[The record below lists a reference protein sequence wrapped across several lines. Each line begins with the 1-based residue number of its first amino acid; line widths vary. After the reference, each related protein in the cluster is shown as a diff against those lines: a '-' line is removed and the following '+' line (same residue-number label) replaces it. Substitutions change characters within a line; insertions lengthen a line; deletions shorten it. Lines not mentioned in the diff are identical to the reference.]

1 MDLERRSTK
10 SQLDR
15 IDNWALVAV
24 GVVGVIL
31 ALKVLGW
38 VLGALVGTIV
48 LAVQVAVVVAV
59 AAFVWRL
66 VSRRH

>member
-1 MDLERRSTK
+1 MNLERRKTG

-15 IDNWALVAV
+15 LDNWALVAV
-24 GVVGVIL
+24 AVVGAIF

-38 VLGALVGTIV
+38 VIGTIMF
-48 LAVQVAVVVAV
+48 AAKIAVVVAV

-66 VSRRH
+66 VAGRRD